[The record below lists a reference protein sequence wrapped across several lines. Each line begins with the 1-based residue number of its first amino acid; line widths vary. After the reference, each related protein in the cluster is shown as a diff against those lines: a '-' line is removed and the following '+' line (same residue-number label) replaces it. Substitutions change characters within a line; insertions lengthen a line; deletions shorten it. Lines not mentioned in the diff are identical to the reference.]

1 LLGRF
6 GGPDPAAGYRAFAL
20 EQPNLYRLLV
30 EHPLDDLGVPAG
42 RRRRLL
48 EDVLAALS
56 PAGIA
61 DDAARDVRIQL
72 HGSVAGSGSINPS
85 PIIRRIS
92 WSLWTTRSAD
102 RRSAHDRLSTGT
114 TRCDE

>member
-61 DDAARDVRIQL
+61 DDAARDVWIQL
-72 HGSVAGSGSINPS
+72 HGSVASQRINQP
-85 PIIRRIS
+85 
-92 WSLWTTRSAD
+92 L
-102 RRSAHDRLSTGT
+102 
-114 TRCDE
+114 DE